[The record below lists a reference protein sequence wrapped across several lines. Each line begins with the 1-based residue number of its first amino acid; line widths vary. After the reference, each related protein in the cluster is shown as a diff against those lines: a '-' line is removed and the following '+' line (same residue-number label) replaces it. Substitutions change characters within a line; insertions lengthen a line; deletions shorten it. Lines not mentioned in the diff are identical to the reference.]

1 MVEVMLPLH
10 DYSNSHR
17 FSLIDMEVS
26 SAQFLDW
33 VRDNDIIDWFYGDNT
48 GTIIYFYNDEDA
60 VAFKL
65 AWS

>member
-1 MVEVMLPLH
+1 MSTLYG

-33 VRDNDIIDWFYGDNT
+33 VQDNDIFDWFYGDNT
-48 GTIIYFYNDEDA
+48 ATVIYFYNDEDA